1 MIPLSMD
8 LVRVTEAA
16 AIAASAWIGTGEKE
30 LADQAATDAMRD
42 RLNRIHFA
50 ARVVIGEGKK
60 DDSYGLFRG
69 ERVGRWREQAPP
81 DAPVYELCIDPIE
94 GTRPTVQSGVEAIS
108 VLGAAEGTGSLLE
121 TEDYYTLKLAY
132 GPEIASQVELSA
144 DEPLDQIVTKAACAL
159 GKPVDRLFVCILDR
173 PRHREM
179 IDELRRLRVR
189 IKLIQDCDVS
199 GALATCRPESG
210 VDLMYGVGGAPEA
223 VIAACGI
230 KCLGGRLQAQRA
242 TNDGRPQPG
251 TPIIDTEDLVRGDCV
266 FAATGIT
273 NGSLLHGVRF
283 TSRGAV
289 TNSLFLRSRSGT
301 VRWMTTEHG
310 NASRELEPGA
320 PMEGPL

>member
-16 AIAASAWIGTGEKE
+16 AIAASAWIGTGAKE
-30 LADQAATDAMRD
+30 LADKAATDAMRD

-50 ARVVIGEGKK
+50 ARIVIGEGKK
-60 DDSYGLFRG
+60 DESFGLFCG
-69 ERVGRWREQAPP
+69 ERVGRWRDDAPP
-81 DAPVYELCIDPIE
+81 DAPVYELCVDPIE
-94 GTRPTVQSGVEAIS
+94 GTRPTVHSGPEAIS
-108 VLGAAEGTGSLLE
+108 VLGAAEGAGSLME
-121 TEDYYTLKLAY
+121 TEEFYTLKLAY
-132 GPEIASQVELSA
+132 GPEIASRVELSIE
-144 DEPLDQIVTKAACAL
+144 EPLEQIVRKSAQAL

-173 PRHREM
+173 PRHRAM

-230 KCLGGRLQAQRA
+230 KCLGGRIQAQRA
-242 TNDGRPQPG
+242 SNDGQPQPG
-251 TPIIDTEDLVRGDCV
+251 TEILDIEDLVRGDCV

-273 NGSLLHGVRF
+273 SGSLLHGVRF

-289 TNSLFLRSRSGT
+289 TSSLFLRSRSGS
-301 VRWMTTEHG
+301 VRWLTTEHG
-310 NASRELEPGA
+310 QQSRELEPGA

>member
-1 MIPLSMD
+1 M
-8 LVRVTEAA
+8 E
-16 AIAASAWIGTGEKE
+16 
-30 LADQAATDAMRD
+30 TDD
-42 RLNRIHFA
+42 F
-50 ARVVIGEGKK
+50 
-60 DDSYGLFRG
+60 
-69 ERVGRWREQAPP
+69 
-81 DAPVYELCIDPIE
+81 
-94 GTRPTVQSGVEAIS
+94 
-108 VLGAAEGTGSLLE
+108 
-121 TEDYYTLKLAY
+121 YTLKLAY
-132 GPEIASQVELSA
+132 GPEIAAAGGLSIE
-144 DEPLDQIVTKAACAL
+144 EPLESIVRKAAHAL

-173 PRHREM
+173 PRHHAM

-230 KCLGGRLQAQRA
+230 KCLGGRIQAQRA

-251 TPIIDTEDLVRGDCV
+251 TEVIDTEDLVRGDCV

-273 NGSLLHGVRF
+273 TGSLLHGVRF
-283 TSRGAV
+283 THRGAV

-301 VRWMTTEHG
+301 VRWLTTEHG
-310 NASRELEPGA
+310 QQSRELAPDA